1 MPCELAAKR
10 VFERGLQATAD
21 KNSGVSSSR
30 RDVDSDVIER
40 TTLKRY
46 FIRGFCKP
54 KFFSLNN
61 CSHNKNK
68 TQFLSFDVLEPDS
81 DSLKFRQFFNA
92 IIHNF

>member
-10 VFERGLQATAD
+10 VFERGLHATAD

-46 FIRGFCKP
+46 FIRGFCRP
-54 KFFSLNN
+54 KFFS
-61 CSHNKNK
+61 SNKFCYFKKKNLI
-68 TQFLSFDVLEPDS
+68 FEF
-81 DSLKFRQFFNA
+81 
-92 IIHNF
+92 